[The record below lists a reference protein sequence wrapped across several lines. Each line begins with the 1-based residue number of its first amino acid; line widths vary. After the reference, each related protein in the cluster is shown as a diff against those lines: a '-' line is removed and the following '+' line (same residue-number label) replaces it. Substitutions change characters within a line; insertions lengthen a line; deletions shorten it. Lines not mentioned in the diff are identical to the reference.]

1 MKITDHMLKNRLF
14 DKVSLDF
21 LDSLVQNKRFQSS
34 IEIKNDFIIIRVK
47 NWVFLSKNK
56 REFRN
61 RLSMWLINRDDVFS

>member
-1 MKITDHMLKNRLF
+1 MLKNRLF